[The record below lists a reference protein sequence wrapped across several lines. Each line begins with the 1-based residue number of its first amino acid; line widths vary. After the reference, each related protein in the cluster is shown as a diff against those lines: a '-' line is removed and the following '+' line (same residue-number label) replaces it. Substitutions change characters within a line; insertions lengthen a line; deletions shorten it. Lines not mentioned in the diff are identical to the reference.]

1 MKKVIIMFL
10 AAMSVSLI
18 SYAQVA
24 EQSDISN
31 SERGRLV
38 LQHKQEK
45 DSIAAMDKIVLIK
58 EKDSVVIFE
67 SEGRAIQ
74 QVLEED
80 LDGDKIPELLVQM
93 DLGGSGGFKEFALL
107 KFENGTYKQVWEET
121 GYAAGEASIAARDN
135 DGNFK
140 LYIEYTDT
148 EVEPAKEATAVF
160 GFADGEF
167 KQISQ

>member
-1 MKKVIIMFL
+1 MKKIIMFL

-18 SYAQVA
+18 SFAQVA

-38 LQHKQEK
+38 LEHKQEK
-45 DSIAAMDKIVLIK
+45 DSIAAMDKILLV
-58 EKDSVVIFE
+58 KDKNSTVVFD

-80 LDGDKIPELLVQM
+80 LDGDKIPEMLVQM

-107 KFENGTYKQVWEET
+107 KFENGTYKQIWEET

-135 DGNFK
+135 DGSFK

-148 EVEPAKEATAVF
+148 EVEPAKEATAIF
-160 GFADGEF
+160 GFAAGEF
-167 KQISQ
+167 KQLNQ